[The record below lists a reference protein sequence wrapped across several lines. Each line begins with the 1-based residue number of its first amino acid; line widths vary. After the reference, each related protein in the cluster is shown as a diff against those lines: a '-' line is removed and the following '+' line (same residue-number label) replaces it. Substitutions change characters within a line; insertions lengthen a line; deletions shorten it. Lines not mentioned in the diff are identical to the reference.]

1 MIYFADNRIK
11 CMSLFNDQGT
21 DSKFVDRQF
30 LVRELDYDTL
40 TPILAYAAVGGP
52 GSTMMESAY
61 DEGYGKASFI
71 GISPLATLTARG
83 TNVTIEFAGKQVEYN
98 IDPYKLLPEFTAGRK
113 AFGFVAYDGVRVK
126 EKLPDRYPS
135 KTVPDFFFRL
145 YQTVIGF
152 DHQAQKLVIK
162 HEGNEAELDLIV
174 QRLFT
179 ISGLPT
185 ARPQKMVT
193 LEPDVS
199 DSEFADKVRRAKEYI
214 RQGDIF
220 QVVLSRTFSAD
231 INISSFS
238 LYRALRKLNPT
249 PYLFLFE
256 EADFSI
262 IGASPELLVGVK
274 DGVIETVPIAGTC
287 KKGDDIN
294 KLLNDPKETSE
305 HIMLVDLA
313 RNDIGAMAKPGTVS
327 VTKFK
332 NVKTYSH
339 VSHIVSN
346 VVGQLDSQY
355 NSFDVL
361 KSVLPAG
368 TLSGAPKIRAMEIID
383 ELEATRRG
391 TYGGAVMVIDEAGN
405 LTSAI
410 TIRTIFKHGP
420 TVEVRTGAGI
430 VYDSVPEKEVE
441 ETYLKAR
448 GAMASIELA
457 LKGTL

>member
-1 MIYFADNRIK
+1 MD
-11 CMSLFNDQGT
+11 LFNDQ
-21 DSKFVDRQF
+21 KLRHQF
-30 LVRELDYDTL
+30 TCVKIISRELAYDSL

-61 DEGYGKASFI
+61 DEGYGKSSFI
-71 GISPLATLTARG
+71 GVNPLATLKAYGKET
-83 TNVTIEFAGKQVEYN
+83 VIEYADATFKHQ
-98 IDPYKLLPEFTAGRK
+98 IDAYTLLPEFTAKRK
-113 AFGFVAYDGVRVK
+113 SFGFITYDAVRLK
-126 EKLPDRYPS
+126 EKLPDRHPP
-135 KTVPDFFFRL
+135 KPLPDFLFKL
-145 YQTVIGF
+145 YRTIINF
-152 DHQAQKLVIK
+152 DHQAQKLIIS
-162 HEGNEAELDLIV
+162 HEGSDAELDQIV
-174 QRLFT
+174 RKLFT
-179 ISGLPT
+179 NQNFAS
-185 ARPQKMVT
+185 ASPQTMVH

-199 DSEFADKVRRAKEYI
+199 DNEYADKVRRAQEYI
-214 RQGDIF
+214 CRGDIF

-231 INISSFS
+231 LNISPFA

-249 PYLFLFE
+249 PYLFLFDE
-256 EADFSI
+256 GDYAI
-262 IGASPELLVGVK
+262 AGASPELLVGVK
-274 DGVIETVPIAGTC
+274 GGVIETVPIAGTC

-313 RNDIGAMAKPGTVS
+313 RNDIGAVSKPGTVT

-339 VSHIVSN
+339 VSHIVSH

-355 NSFDVL
+355 NAFDVL

-383 ELEATRRG
+383 ELEVTRRG
-391 TYGGAVMVIDEAGN
+391 IYGGAIMIIDEHAN

-410 TIRTIFKHGP
+410 AIRTLFKHGS
-420 TVEVRTGAGI
+420 TIELRTGAGI
-430 VYDSVPEKEVE
+430 VYDSIPEKEVE

-448 GAMASIELA
+448 GGMASIELA
-457 LKGTL
+457 LGGEL